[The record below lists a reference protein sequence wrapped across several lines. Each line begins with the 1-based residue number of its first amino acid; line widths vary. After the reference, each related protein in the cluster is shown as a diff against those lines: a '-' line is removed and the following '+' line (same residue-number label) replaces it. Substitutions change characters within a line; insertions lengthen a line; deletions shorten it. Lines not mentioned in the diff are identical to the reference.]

1 MDLINIV
8 KNIRKELVVQY
19 VLFAFARGYPRFSER
34 ERERDQ
40 KRKRKYILNDD
51 IGRNLSNTSSVVS
64 KKLL

>member
-34 ERERDQ
+34 ERERERERSE
-40 KRKRKYILNDD
+40 KGKENISLMM
-51 IGRNLSNTSSVVS
+51 I
-64 KKLL
+64 